1 LCANANDAL
10 DGEPGTVMVRAKRI
24 PHGEAAM
31 AKEERQL
38 SLFDDKY
45 RRRRMIGRLVRD
57 CNYVRIDVSDSGKGI
72 APELLPR
79 IFEPFYTTKHRQG
92 GTGLGL
98 AVVQSVVS
106 LYDGVLFVDSC
117 EGKGTTFSLYLPLTD
132 RVVQPVVVGAGVEM
146 QASGSERVLIVDDDV
161 DVADML
167 LIGLERLGYAVAAVN
182 DPVEALATF
191 RKGPDDWDIAI
202 LDRVMPEM
210 DGITL
215 AGRLRAVR
223 AGLPVILCT
232 GLDDGTIEHGDGR
245 GAFDAFFTKPVAPA
259 QIAGAIRRLVDR

>member
-1 LCANANDAL
+1 
-10 DGEPGTVMVRAKRI
+10 
-24 PHGEAAM
+24 M

-45 RRRRMIGRLVRD
+45 RRRRMFGRLDRD
-57 CNYVRIDVSDSGKGI
+57 CDYVRIDVSDSGKGI

-106 LYDGVLFVDSC
+106 FYDGALYVDSG
-117 EGKGTTFSLYLPLTD
+117 EGKGTTFSIYLPLTEMA
-132 RVVQPVVVGAGVEM
+132 VQAPLDGVAAEPK
-146 QASGSERVLIVDDDV
+146 ATGSERILIVDDDV

-167 LIGLERLGYAVAAVN
+167 SIGLVRLGYEVAAVN

-191 RKGPDDWDIAI
+191 SQDPDSWDLAI

-223 AGLPVILCT
+223 SGLPVILCT